1 MKAPEA
7 LPLGYVEDAFEGRTP
22 LADFFSTLLGLALE
36 QVRKLSKGGEG
47 RRVILRPVRSRLV
60 RWVCHL
66 MPLVFVV
73 VTIEAQQFP
82 VAPVGRIVVMVVV
95 LVMDRELAK
104 LLAVKFASAVCT
116 DPGKH
121 FERLLSIALLQLS
134 LGAPCHSI
142 LEDDGYLLL

>member
-1 MKAPEA
+1 M
-7 LPLGYVEDAFEGRTP
+7 
-22 LADFFSTLLGLALE
+22 
-36 QVRKLSKGGEG
+36 SKGGEG

-104 LLAVKFASAVCT
+104 LLTVKFASAVCT

-142 LEDDGYLLL
+142 LEDDGYLLLKIIHQISASG